1 MGWDGYGPT
10 RRAGPPLLFALCHLG
25 LVRHRWE
32 GHSESVLEGWRR
44 KIHRG
49 RLPVKV
55 KCKGRHREN
64 PVIDLFATILG
75 FELF

>member
-1 MGWDGYGPT
+1 MGTDQRGERDLLCYLPCAIWGLYGIDG
-10 RRAGPPLLFALCHLG
+10 RDILSRF
-25 LVRHRWE
+25 
-32 GHSESVLEGWRR
+32 WRDGVER
-44 KIHRG
+44 FIEVVFQ
-49 RLPVKV
+49 VKV